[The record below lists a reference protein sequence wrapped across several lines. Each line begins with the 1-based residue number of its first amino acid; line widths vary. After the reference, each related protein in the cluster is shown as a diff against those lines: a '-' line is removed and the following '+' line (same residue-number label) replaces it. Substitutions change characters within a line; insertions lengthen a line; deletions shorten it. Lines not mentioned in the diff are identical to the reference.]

1 MHRILIKTKSYF
13 CFFKSEPMEQNTHC
27 VKSSKNK
34 LKPWVWLWFLTTIV
48 VYVICMQGFFC
59 LLSLGT
65 FLTRQDVFCSLM
77 RI

>member
-1 MHRILIKTKSYF
+1 MHQILIKTKAYF
-13 CFFKSEPMEQNTHC
+13 FLIRANGAKHSLCK
-27 VKSSKNK
+27 KSSKNK
-34 LKPWVWLWFLTTIV
+34 LKPWVWLWVLTTIV